1 MEADDESEDE
11 TKLIILIIGA
21 ISDLR
26 AAAAGRGEQ
35 GVSRYHRVARA
46 RIERAECQ
54 NIQTMQCCRG
64 CAMGDVLTLCGFW
77 ITNSMK
83 RSCDNTQL
91 LSHLASSEYAS

>member
-1 MEADDESEDE
+1 MEADDDESEDE

-46 RIERAECQ
+46 RAQYYR
-54 NIQTMQCCRG
+54 NRKSRM
-64 CAMGDVLTLCGFW
+64 
-77 ITNSMK
+77 
-83 RSCDNTQL
+83 
-91 LSHLASSEYAS
+91 SEYTNNAMLQGLCYG

>member
-1 MEADDESEDE
+1 MGQGSALIDNILCSGLEKFFSALPAAGGWPLVEADDDESEDE

-64 CAMGDVLTLCGFW
+64 MLWV
-77 ITNSMK
+77 M
-83 RSCDNTQL
+83 
-91 LSHLASSEYAS
+91 Y

>member
-1 MEADDESEDE
+1 MEADDDESEDE

-26 AAAAGRGEQ
+26 AAAAGRGEP

-64 CAMGDVLTLCGFW
+64 MLWV
-77 ITNSMK
+77 M
-83 RSCDNTQL
+83 
-91 LSHLASSEYAS
+91 Y